1 MIKDVLVLYFC
12 TLNLSFIFV
21 GCNDTE
27 EQTKRL
33 LLNDPD
39 VIGARLTAMDKKISQ
54 LQAELSEEKT
64 KNENMRQTDRMYMF

>member
-1 MIKDVLVLYFC
+1 MCFWA
-12 TLNLSFIFV
+12 LNLSFIFV
-21 GCNDTE
+21 GGNDTV

-54 LQAELSEEKT
+54 LQAELFEEKT
-64 KNENMRQTDRMYMF
+64 KNANMRQTVTTIDRMYMF